1 MIDPR
6 LLAAVGIDTS
16 LPAAQQAAHL
26 VRRMPLRWQA
36 PAGSRDITTVLESRW
51 FAGSAECHRVLGQ
64 FFRGN
69 TGRGSAFGTTWPFLE
84 VGGRVAAPAL
94 PAVVGSAEE
103 QGPDG
108 CYQVSGRTVW
118 REAIGERS
126 PLLELGRDQ
135 PMSGRPFD
143 LLWFGSSER
152 YVVSEGIL
160 EIEDLFSSLRVE
172 ASSAR
177 LEAFLVRGMRVD
189 GRVLEGLAPSA
200 VNRRPEIEVR
210 RPFELVAG
218 ERVPTPE
225 DLLGGR
231 AGVRRAGREGDE
243 IALSTE
249 DDRRVVFNVEQGRDG
264 WRVYLWDGEFP
275 YQSLTLRQSNQHLSL
290 TAALGDGL
298 NPFAP
303 GVRGQVAFDL
313 RSDLIALD

>member
-6 LLAAVGIDTS
+6 LLAAVGIDAS

-26 VRRMPLRWQA
+26 VRRMPLRWRA
-36 PAGSRDITTVLESRW
+36 PSGSRDIATVLESRW

-69 TGRGSAFGTTWPFLE
+69 TGRGSAFGTTWPYLE
-84 VGGRVAAPAL
+84 VGGRVAAPGL

-118 REAIGERS
+118 REATGERRS
-126 PLLELGRDQ
+126 FLGLGPDQ
-135 PMSGRPFD
+135 QMSGRPFD

-160 EIEDLFSSLRVE
+160 EIEDLFSSLRIE
-172 ASSAR
+172 ATPAR
-177 LEAFLVRGMRVD
+177 LEAFLVRGLRVEP
-189 GRVLEGLAPSA
+189 RILEGLTPPTAG
-200 VNRRPEIEVR
+200 RRSEIEVR
-210 RPFELVAG
+210 RPTELVAG
-218 ERVPTPE
+218 GRVPKPE
-225 DLLGGR
+225 VLLGGR
-231 AGVRRAGREGDE
+231 AGVRRVDRQGDE
-243 IALSTE
+243 ITLNTE
-249 DDRRVVFNVEQGRDG
+249 DDRRVVFNVEQERDG

-275 YQSLTLRQSNQHLSL
+275 YQALTLSRSNRYLSL

-298 NPFAP
+298 KPLAA
-303 GVRGQVAFDL
+303 GVRAQVAFDL